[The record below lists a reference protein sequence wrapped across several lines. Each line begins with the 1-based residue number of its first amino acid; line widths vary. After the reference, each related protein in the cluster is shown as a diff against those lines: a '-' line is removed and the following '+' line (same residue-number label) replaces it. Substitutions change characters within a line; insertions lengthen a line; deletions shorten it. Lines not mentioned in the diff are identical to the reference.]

1 MTEEVMMVPT
11 QEFERLQD
19 YYKGQISQSA
29 LLNKAGRL
37 AAEKNLILSNR
48 KIPDASAVRMTKPL
62 AREQARLTKRIRT
75 GTRIPAGAG
84 MPSEAMVDSPL
95 ENLLKKIIE
104 KEVPAAAA
112 GAVTPATP
120 VIKKEPVAGPSGLKI
135 KKESKSVKPP
145 IPPKPFVSAKK
156 PKSTGGIKK
165 VAFSGATKA
174 LLRQAGFDDKFI
186 DSDTDEE
193 DDEGGYSPKKKAK
206 KKYPKAKKTTLQK
219 LQEGWEEWD
228 KPSRGPLGYDSD

>member
-1 MTEEVMMVPT
+1 MMVPT

-37 AAEKNLILSNR
+37 AAEKHLILSNP
-48 KIPDASAVRMTKPL
+48 KIPDATAVRMSKPL
-62 AREQARLTKRIRT
+62 ARKQARLTKRIRT

-104 KEVPAAAA
+104 KEVPGAA
-112 GAVTPATP
+112 AVTPATP
-120 VIKKEPVAGPSGLKI
+120 TIKKEPVAGPSGLKI
-135 KKESKSVKPP
+135 KKESKSVKHI

-165 VAFSGATKA
+165 AALSGGAKA
-174 LLRQAGFDDKFI
+174 LLRQIGVSEKFI
-186 DSDTDEE
+186 DSDTDD
-193 DDEGGYSPKKKAK
+193 DDEGGYSPKKTK
-206 KKYPKAKKTTLQK
+206 KKYPKAKKTSPQK

-228 KPSRGPLGYDSD
+228 KPTKSTLKYD

>member
-1 MTEEVMMVPT
+1 MMVPT

-37 AAEKNLILSNR
+37 AAEKYLILSNP
-48 KIPDASAVRMTKPL
+48 KIPDATAVRMSKPL

-104 KEVPAAAA
+104 KEVPGAA
-112 GAVTPATP
+112 GAVPATLT
-120 VIKKEPVAGPSGLKI
+120 IKKEPVAGPSGLKI

-156 PKSTGGIKK
+156 PKSTRGIKK
-165 VAFSGATKA
+165 AAFSGATKA

-186 DSDTDEE
+186 DSDTDDD
-193 DDEGGYSPKKKAK
+193 DDEGGYSPKKAK
-206 KKYPKAKKTTLQK
+206 KKYPKAKKTAVQK

-228 KPSRGPLGYDSD
+228 KPSKSKLKYDSD

>member
-1 MTEEVMMVPT
+1 MFPT

-19 YYKGQISQSA
+19 YYKGQISQNA

-37 AAEKNLILSNR
+37 AAEKHLILSNR
-48 KIPDASAVRMTKPL
+48 KIPEATAVRKTKLL

-75 GTRIPAGAG
+75 GTRIPAGAC

-112 GAVTPATP
+112 PASPATPATP
-120 VIKKEPVAGPSGLKI
+120 VIKKEPVAGPSGLTI

-165 VAFSGATKA
+165 AAFTGATKA
-174 LLRQAGFDDKFI
+174 LLRQAGFDEKFI
-186 DSDTDEE
+186 GSDSDDD

-206 KKYPKAKKTTLQK
+206 KKYPKAKKTALQK

-228 KPSRGPLGYDSD
+228 KPSRGPLSYDSD